1 MGVAAKASDVRVDQF
16 FTGTEARFDRWRSL
30 LQAARAWEGAASQQ
44 RPESE
49 KYQADVSVS
58 LAELRH
64 WEDFFAYPGQALLRT
79 LDERIASVDAVG
91 TARLV
96 QSLSTALLTHSYRSN
111 LADWEGEEQSPIGL
125 SERVPGA
132 SEETALHR
140 PYFEVLVVSPARP
153 AAWSELAKE
162 LRKLRRPQ
170 DKFIYEPVFVGSF
183 EDGVLATI
191 LNGSL
196 EAVMIYEGIPFAS
209 SHHNP
214 VLREV
219 LTSHLAASGI
229 GTNSVQY
236 GLALA
241 RGLKQLRPELDIYFL
256 SDREVEKVAGD
267 TSAACV
273 RRVFYQVE
281 EPLELHL
288 SILDGIADRYDT
300 PYFDNLQKYAQRPM
314 GTFHALPV
322 ARGKSIFKSN
332 WIRDM
337 GKFYG
342 LNLFLAESSATTGG
356 LDSLLEPTG
365 NIKVAQ
371 EKAARAFGADHVFFV
386 TNGTST
392 SNKMVEQAL
401 LAPGDIML
409 VDRNCHKSHHYGAVI
424 SGALPLYVE
433 AYPLTQYS
441 MYGAVP
447 LRTIKKALLD
457 LKAEGKLDRA
467 RLLVLTNCTFDGH
480 IYNVERVM
488 EECLAIKP
496 DLIFLWDEAWFGFA
510 RWSPF
515 YRRRTAMGAAAI
527 LESKFKDPTY
537 RAAYKEQ
544 EKNLGADLDPK
555 AKNLLETR
563 LLANPDKVRLRVYQ
577 TNSTHKSM
585 SCLRQGSMV
594 LVKDPDFHTVEEQF
608 HEAIFTHAST
618 SPNLQIIASLDVAR
632 RQMELEG
639 YELVNRAIQ
648 LALDVRREVNS
659 HPLISKY
666 FRVLGADDMIPA
678 EFRNSGFVDYLTPG
692 ANWATAV
699 KALKEDEFALDATRL
714 TLVCGSAGFDGTQFK
729 NLLAADYD
737 IQLNKTSRN
746 SVLLQTNINNTRSD
760 IAQLIKVLV
769 EISQGIE
776 KKLADGG
783 TKGKEAFASRV
794 KSLMTDVPNLPNFSS
809 FYSRFRENPSSMT
822 SEGDMRSA
830 FFGAY
835 REEQC
840 EHLKLSSPEID
851 KRLKEGPELVS
862 ANFVIPYPPGFPIMV
877 PGQVINTETIEFMR
891 KLDVKE
897 IHGFNAALGLKLLNP
912 ATMKLSKVASKSAP
926 DLSGD
931 TKRKAARS
939 ATGD

>member
-1 MGVAAKASDVRVDQF
+1 MSTAASTQRARVDQF
-16 FTGTEARFDRWRSL
+16 FTAAEARFDRWRRL
-30 LQAARAWEGAASQQ
+30 LDVARAWE
-44 RPESE
+44 
-49 KYQADVSVS
+49 ADKSS
-58 LAELRH
+58 DSTLLSAFFFELRQ
-64 WEDFFAYPGQALLRT
+64 WEDFFAYPGPALLRN
-79 LDERIASVDAVG
+79 LEERIASRDAAGV
-91 TARLV
+91 ARFV
-96 QSLSTALLTHSYRSN
+96 QVINSALLTHSYRTN
-111 LADWEGEEQSPIGL
+111 AADWEGEEQSPKLGDRL
-125 SERVPGA
+125 PGINA
-132 SEETALHR
+132 AVVHR
-140 PYFEVLVVSPARP
+140 PYFEVLVVTPARQS
-153 AAWSELAKE
+153 AWPEMAEE
-162 LRKLRRPQ
+162 LRKLRRPP
-170 DKFIYEPVFVGSF
+170 DKFIYELVFVGSV
-183 EDGVLATI
+183 EDAVLASLLNGNLETVVISDGV
-191 LNGSL
+191 
-196 EAVMIYEGIPFAS
+196 PFAS
-209 SHHNP
+209 SHNAP
-214 VLREV
+214 VLREF
-219 LTSHLAASGI
+219 LAANLAASAASITSGQQ
-229 GTNSVQY
+229 SLE
-236 GLALA
+236 LASA
-241 RGLKQLRPELDIYFL
+241 LKQIRPELDIFL
-256 SDREVEKVAGD
+256 LSSRDVEKI
-267 TSAACV
+267 AADPTTAECV

-288 SILDGIADRYDT
+288 SIMDAIADRFET

-337 GKFYG
+337 GEFYG
-342 LNLFLAESSATTGG
+342 MNLFLAESSATTGG

-371 EKAARAFGADHVFFV
+371 DKAARAFGADHVFFV

-409 VDRNCHKSHHYGAVI
+409 VDRNCHKSHHYGAVL

-433 AYPLTQYS
+433 AYPLTQFS

-447 LRTIKKALLD
+447 LRSIKKALLD

-527 LESKFKDPTY
+527 LERKFKDSAY
-537 RAAYKEQ
+537 RAAYAEQ
-544 EKNLGADLDPK
+544 TKKLGADLDP
-555 AKNLLETR
+555 ANPQVLESR
-563 LLANPDKVRLRVYQ
+563 LLADPDRVHLRVYQ

-594 LVKDPDFHTVEEQF
+594 LVKDQDYHTVEEQF
-608 HEAIFTHAST
+608 HEAVFTHAST

-659 HPLISKY
+659 HRLISKY
-666 FRVLGADDMIPA
+666 FRVLGADQMIPT
-678 EFRNSGFVDYLTPG
+678 EFRSSGFVDYLEPG
-692 ANWATAV
+692 MNWAAAV
-699 KALKEDEFALDATRL
+699 KSLREDEFALDVTRL
-714 TLVCGSAGFDGTQFK
+714 TLVCGTAGFDGTQFK
-729 NLLAADYD
+729 NMLAAEYD

-760 IAQLIKVLV
+760 IAHLIKVLV

-776 KKLADGG
+776 KKLQRGG
-783 TKGKEAFASRV
+783 VEVQQAFAARV
-794 KSLMTDVPNLPNFSS
+794 KSLMEDVPDLPNFSYFQKS
-809 FYSRFRENPSSMT
+809 LREDPSSAT

-851 KRLKEGPELVS
+851 RRLKEGPELVS

-877 PGQVINTETIEFMR
+877 PGQVINRETIDFMR

-897 IHGFNAALGLKLLNP
+897 IHGYAAALGLKLLKP
-912 ATMKLSKVASKSAP
+912 SYLEAASTRSHGAP
-926 DLSGD
+926 EKQ
-931 TKRKAARS
+931 KRAARRS
-939 ATGD
+939 AA

>member
-1 MGVAAKASDVRVDQF
+1 MSTSPKAATAQVDQF
-16 FTGTEARFDRWRSL
+16 FTVTEARFDRWRSL
-30 LQAARAWEGAASQQ
+30 LQSARDWQGAAN
-44 RPESE
+44 REPAERE
-49 KYQADVSVS
+49 KQKAAT
-58 LAELRH
+58 LASFQELRQ
-64 WEDFFAYPGQALLRT
+64 WEDFFAYPGEPLLRT
-79 LDERIASVDAVG
+79 LADRIASGDATGSVHL
-91 TARLV
+91 A
-96 QSLSTALLTHSYRSN
+96 QSISTALLTHSYRSS
-111 LADWEGEEQSPIGL
+111 LADWECEEQPSINFA
-125 SERVPGA
+125 ERVPGA
-132 SEETALHR
+132 GEEAQHR
-140 PYFEVLVVSPARP
+140 PYFEVLMVSPAP
-153 AAWSELAKE
+153 SAKWPGLTQE
-162 LRKLRRPQ
+162 FRKLRRPKDQ
-170 DKFIYEPVFVGSF
+170 FIYEPVFVSNF
-183 EDGVLATI
+183 EDAVLGTI

-196 EAVMIYEGIPFAS
+196 EAVVIYEGISFPS
-209 SHHNP
+209 LHYSP
-214 VLREV
+214 VLREF
-219 LTSHLAASGI
+219 LTAHLAASGI
-229 GTNSVQY
+229 DRNLGQFS
-236 GLALA
+236 LALA

-256 SDREVEKVAGD
+256 SDRQTEKVAGD
-267 TSAACV
+267 TSAACI

-337 GKFYG
+337 GQFYG

-365 NIKVAQ
+365 NIKMAQ

-424 SGALPLYVE
+424 AGAFPLYVE

-457 LKAEGKLDRA
+457 LKNEGKLDRA

-527 LESKFKDPTY
+527 LEQKFKDPAY
-537 RAAYKEQ
+537 RQAYKDQ
-544 EKNLGADLDPK
+544 EKKLGADLRPDDK
-555 AKNLLETR
+555 RLLETR
-563 LLANPDKVRLRVYQ
+563 LLANPEKVRLRVYQ

-594 LVKDPDFHTVEEQF
+594 LVKDPDYHKVEEQF
-608 HEAIFTHAST
+608 HEAVFTHAST

-639 YELVNRAIQ
+639 YEMVNRAIQ
-648 LALDVRREVNS
+648 LALDIRREVNS
-659 HPLISKY
+659 HPLVSKY
-666 FRVLGADDMIPA
+666 FRVLGANEMIPT
-678 EFRNSGFVDYLTPG
+678 EFRASGFVDYLVPG
-692 ANWATAV
+692 VNWGTAV
-699 KALKEDEFALDATRL
+699 KSLRDDEFALDVTRL
-714 TLVCGSAGFDGTQFK
+714 TLVCGCAGFDGTQFK
-729 NLLAADYD
+729 NMLSADYD

-746 SVLLQTNINNTRSD
+746 SVLLQTNINN
-760 IAQLIKVLV
+760 
-769 EISQGIE
+769 
-776 KKLADGG
+776 
-783 TKGKEAFASRV
+783 
-794 KSLMTDVPNLPNFSS
+794 
-809 FYSRFRENPSSMT
+809 
-822 SEGDMRSA
+822 
-830 FFGAY
+830 
-835 REEQC
+835 
-840 EHLKLSSPEID
+840 
-851 KRLKEGPELVS
+851 
-862 ANFVIPYPPGFPIMV
+862 
-877 PGQVINTETIEFMR
+877 
-891 KLDVKE
+891 
-897 IHGFNAALGLKLLNP
+897 
-912 ATMKLSKVASKSAP
+912 
-926 DLSGD
+926 
-931 TKRKAARS
+931 
-939 ATGD
+939 